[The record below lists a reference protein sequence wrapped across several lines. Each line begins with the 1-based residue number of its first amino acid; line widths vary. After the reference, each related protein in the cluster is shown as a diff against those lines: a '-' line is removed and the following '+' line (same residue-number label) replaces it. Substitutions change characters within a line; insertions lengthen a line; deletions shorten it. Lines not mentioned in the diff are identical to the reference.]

1 MRQFPPDNRA
11 PRDPNDSDAP
21 GSRKA
26 VSRYTPGKDLTVMRI
41 GKIIGI
47 LLVVLVAFGIL
58 SFLAS
63 RFVYFMVPVEQNQ
76 VGVQFRN
83 GQIAAIVGPGLYTDA
98 GLYVELKHV
107 GQTAIPFSVQDDEII
122 TSDKQRVGVI
132 VTGDIF
138 RPTIAQADLLRNNWA
153 SYSDIYVSDE
163 AAKTRVEALAR
174 QAMKVCVGQRNFEN
188 NVIGTA
194 RDELRTCIDDE
205 LSRLAQNYALQIS
218 NVTVPNIILGAEV
231 QALLDAITKSRL
243 ETEKAEQD
251 KLRAEAQA
259 LAEQAR
265 QRGEVAVAQARIQE
279 EAKQQT
285 ALAKLEQEKLAAQKA
300 VIETQKANDLLAAQ
314 KDLEINKAIAQ
325 AAAEKAKADLAQTSA
340 LAALYAA
347 NPAYLQIQIAQA
359 NANALKATDKII
371 FTPEGTTPTIVL
383 PGPGIVPTI
392 NTNSP
397 TAP

>member
-1 MRQFPPDNRA
+1 MRQFPPGNKSSRA
-11 PRDPNDSDAP
+11 PDNSGGADP
-21 GSRKA
+21 RKA
-26 VSRYTPGKDLTVMRI
+26 ISRFTSGKGPTAMHIGRI
-41 GKIIGI
+41 IVI
-47 LLVVLVAFGIL
+47 LLVVLGVLATVVF
-58 SFLAS
+58 FAS
-63 RFVYFMVPVEQNQ
+63 RFFYFMVPVEQNQ

-83 GQIAAIVGPGLYTDA
+83 GQIAAVVGPGLYSDA
-98 GLYVELKHV
+98 GLYVELKKV

-138 RPTIAQADLLRNNWA
+138 RPTIAQADMLRNNWA
-153 SYSDIYVSDE
+153 SYSDIYLNDDASK
-163 AAKTRVEALAR
+163 ARVEALAR
-174 QAMKVCVGQRNFEN
+174 QSMKVCVGQRTFEN
-188 NVIGTA
+188 NVIGSA
-194 RDELRTCIDDE
+194 RDELRNCIDEE

-218 NVTVPNIILGAEV
+218 NVSVPNIILGAEV
-231 QALLDAITKSRL
+231 QELLDAITKSRL

-259 LAEQAR
+259 LAEQAK

-285 ALAKLEQEKLAAQKA
+285 VLAQLEKEKLAAQQA

-314 KDLEINKAIAQ
+314 KDLEINKAKAS
-325 AAAEKAKADLAQTSA
+325 AASEKAKADLAQNLA
-340 LAALYAA
+340 LAALYAQF
-347 NPAYLQIQIAQA
+347 PSYLQLQIATA

-383 PGPGIVPTI
+383 PGPGVVPTV
-392 NTNSP
+392 NTNP
-397 TAP
+397 